1 MTVTQE
7 QAQWF
12 TDTFGAMVA
21 NVDKAVLGKEH
32 VIRLALTCMLSEG
45 HLLLED
51 FPGTGKTQLARALSS
66 TVQGSNSRI
75 QFTPDL
81 LPSDVTGVTIYDPN
95 EKKFEFHKGPI
106 FATIVLADEI
116 NRASPKLSL
125 IHI

>member
-51 FPGTGKTQLARALSS
+51 FPGTGVGLATAQRI
-66 TVQGSNSRI
+66 VHRHGGSITARSRPGAGAT
-75 QFTPDL
+75 FTFTL
-81 LPSDVTGVTIYDPN
+81 GRS
-95 EKKFEFHKGPI
+95 
-106 FATIVLADEI
+106 
-116 NRASPKLSL
+116 
-125 IHI
+125 